1 MNQHMHSYS
10 IKVDTT
16 VHNRSLTLDLGFY
29 TRKRDAIRGLAR
41 VMKNNNTLAKSSAQ
55 QNITIYKDNSPSEHV
70 YSVSDNCIGTIE
82 HQTAKFHSYKFNY

>member
-1 MNQHMHSYS
+1 MHSYR

-41 VMKNNNTLAKSSAQ
+41 VMRNNNTLAKTSSQ
-55 QNITIYKDNSPSEHV
+55 QNITIYKDATPSEHV
-70 YSVSDNCIGTIE
+70 FMVGDTYIGTIE
-82 HQTAKFHSYKFNY
+82 HQTAKFHQYKFNY